1 MGDTMNHEV
10 DLNKYE
16 IRTDLVIEKDDKDF
30 VNNEEI
36 IDEIKITKTK
46 LNKNNLIKN
55 KDKGTYITIEFE
67 DITDSS
73 NYEKVK
79 KIVIDNLKYLIKETK
94 IKESDTCL
102 IVGLGNKKSTPDA
115 IGPLTIDNII
125 VTNHIYLYDELDS
138 NYRRVSA
145 VVPNVTASTGIETS
159 EYVEGI
165 VSILKP
171 DFVIVVDALASRSLK
186 RVNKTIQMSN
196 TGITPGSGIGNNR
209 NEISRNTLNIPVI
222 AIGVPTVVDAVSVVA
237 DTINFMEQHYAF
249 YKEFLQLPLSKIV
262 PSGQINYLNKKIN
275 IDIEDNKKILGL
287 IGTLSEDEL
296 RNLLFEVLTPI
307 NYNMIVT
314 PKEVDFIVDKTS
326 KLIGEAI
333 NHSLHNI

>member
-125 VTNHIYLYDELDS
+125 VTNHIYLYDELDPK
-138 NYRRVSA
+138 YRRVSA
-145 VVPNVTASTGIETS
+145 IVPNVTASTGIETG
-159 EYVEGI
+159 EYIKGI

-314 PKEVDFIVDKTS
+314 PKEVDFIVEKTS
-326 KLIGEAI
+326 KLIGESI